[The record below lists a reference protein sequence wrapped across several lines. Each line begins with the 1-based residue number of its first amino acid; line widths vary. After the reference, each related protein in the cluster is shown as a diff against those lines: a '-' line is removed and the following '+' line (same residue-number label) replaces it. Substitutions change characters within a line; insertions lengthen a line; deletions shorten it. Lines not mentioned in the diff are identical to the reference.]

1 MRIFK
6 TKLYRVDYKGAY
18 GGGVDHIRGRVILER
33 YQWIIDEAMM
43 GKIELTK
50 VDQKKILTN
59 GGNKNE

>member
-50 VDQKKILTN
+50 VDQKKF
-59 GGNKNE
+59 